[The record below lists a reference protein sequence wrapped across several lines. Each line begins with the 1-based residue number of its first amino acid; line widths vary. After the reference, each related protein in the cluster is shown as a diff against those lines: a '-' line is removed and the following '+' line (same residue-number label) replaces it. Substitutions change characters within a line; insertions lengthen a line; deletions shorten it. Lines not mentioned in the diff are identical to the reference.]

1 GLVPGFPTGT
11 VWSLEANVAQ
21 PPKVEG
27 EPANEAK
34 LAIHVEQLGADII
47 ATLPDHTSK
56 TLHLDLGATLTA
68 SVVIDPA
75 SNALALQIDGATID
89 SMNVVDGIGLEASGV
104 DIEKL
109 KPMIEQTVL
118 PAVLAG
124 VGQIPITGPIF
135 GAQGI
140 YVILKELKT
149 TSA

>member
-1 GLVPGFPTGT
+1 LYLAWHQGLMCITPDTLQTFNLDVGSALSMIGGLVPGFPTGT

-34 LAIHVEQLGADII
+34 LAIHVEQLGAAII

-68 SVVIDPA
+68 AVVIDPA

-109 KPMIEQTVL
+109 KPMI
-118 PAVLAG
+118 
-124 VGQIPITGPIF
+124 
-135 GAQGI
+135 
-140 YVILKELKT
+140 
-149 TSA
+149 